1 MGFYVRKS
9 LRAGPF
15 RFNVSKSGLGVS
27 AGVPG
32 FRVGTGPRGNY
43 VHAGSHGVY
52 YRASLGGKQRKVPA
66 SPGRPPAQPF
76 LPPAGSEIALED
88 VTGASAVDLVSTEG
102 DDLVEQL
109 NDASSRWR
117 LAPWVLLGTMIAVGA
132 LPTAAGAAVLLLGV
146 AGTAWLWLRDRA
158 RRSVVTFYQVE
169 DRHAQW
175 FAGLVEA
182 FEALSGVAAL
192 WRVNASG
199 RVRTTYE
206 YKTNSG
212 ASDIVS
218 RAAAKAGLKGPAVLV
233 TNIAVPSISCG
244 RHALHFLPDR
254 LLVRDGKRFS
264 DVPYVALNTDYHPQR
279 FIESG
284 RRPRDS
290 QQVDTTWRYVN
301 VKGGPDRRYKDNRQ
315 LPVMLYGEV
324 EIETSSGLHW
334 LLQCSKP
341 DAAENVSDT
350 VRRAPDPAQAMGAL
364 GPSETSTGC

>member
-9 LRAGPF
+9 LKAGPF

-52 YRASLGGKQRKVPA
+52 YQASLGGKQRKALPGTRPLPA
-66 SPGRPPAQPF
+66 KPF
-76 LPPAGSEIALED
+76 LPPASSEIALED
-88 VTGASAVDLVSTEG
+88 VTGASAVDLVPTGG
-102 DDLVEQL
+102 DDLVVQL
-109 NDASSRWR
+109 NDASNRAR
-117 LAPWVLLGTMIAVGA
+117 LAPWVLLATMIAAVA
-132 LPTAAGAAVLLLGV
+132 LPVVAGVAVLVLGV
-146 AGTAWLWLRDRA
+146 AGTVWLWLRDRA

-169 DRHAQW
+169 DGHAEW
-175 FAGLVEA
+175 FAGMVEA

-199 RVRTTYE
+199 QVRTTYE

-212 ASDIVS
+212 ANSIVS
-218 RAAAKAGLKGPAVLV
+218 RATAKAELKGPQVLV

-254 LLVRDGKRFS
+254 LIVRDGKRFS
-264 DVPYVALNTDYHPQR
+264 DVPYGALDTGFHAQR
-279 FIESG
+279 FIESD
-284 RRPRDS
+284 RPPRDS

-301 VKGGPDRRYKDNRQ
+301 VKGGPDRRYKNNRQ
-315 LPVMLYGEV
+315 LPVMLYGE
-324 EIETSSGLHW
+324 IELATPSGLHW
-334 LLQCSKP
+334 QMQCSRP
-341 DAAENVSDT
+341 DAAKGVADT
-350 VRRAPDPAQAMGAL
+350 VRRAPEPAQANAPEHSKTPAG
-364 GPSETSTGC
+364 G

>member
-9 LRAGPF
+9 LKAGPF

-52 YRASLGGKQRKVPA
+52 YRASLGGKQRRVAPDN
-66 SPGRPPAQPF
+66 GHPPTQPF
-76 LPPAGSEIALED
+76 LPLLSSEIALED
-88 VTGASAVDLVSTEG
+88 VTGASAVDLVPTGG
-102 DDLVEQL
+102 DDLVAQL
-109 NDASSRWR
+109 NTAGSRWR
-117 LAPWVLLGTMIAVGA
+117 LAPLALLGTIIVALALSGAGGIAV
-132 LPTAAGAAVLLLGV
+132 LILGV
-146 AGTAWLWLRDRA
+146 AGTVWLWLRDRA

-169 DRHAQW
+169 DEHAQW
-175 FAGLVEA
+175 FAQLVEA
-182 FEALSGVAAL
+182 FEGLSQVVAL

-199 RVRTTYE
+199 RVQTTYQ

-212 ASDIVS
+212 ASEIVS
-218 RAAAKAGLKGPAVLV
+218 RAAAKGGLKGPPVLV

-254 LLVRDGKRFS
+254 LLICDGKRFS
-264 DVPYVALNTDYHPQR
+264 DAPYVALDVSYHLQR

-284 RRPRDS
+284 RRPKDS

-324 EIETSSGLHW
+324 EIGTSVGLHW
-334 LLQCSKP
+334 LLQCSRP
-341 DAAENVSDT
+341 DAAEVFVST
-350 VRRAPDPAQAMGAL
+350 LRRAPHAAQAAGEPKHA
-364 GPSETSTGC
+364 ETSAGG